1 VPGGEDSKKI
11 KTLICDDRMEFARG
25 LKMILDADYPDIEI
39 VGIAQSGEEAIAK
52 IQTDPPDVVL
62 IDIYMPGMGGIE
74 AIRRIHRIAPLTSLV
89 ALTSSDS
96 ETDVYEAIEAGAVGF
111 ASKDSDLDYIGELV
125 AWIRTLSSPVD
136 SPRVT
141 RSGSRKG
148 SIPLAKEEEGLL
160 AAIGDGR
167 TDDEIAEARG
177 IGVRQ
182 LRREIAELYRRLNI
196 SDRMEAALYAYR
208 RGLTEAGQLK

>member
-1 VPGGEDSKKI
+1 MPGGEDLKI
-11 KTLICDDRMEFARG
+11 KTLICDDRMDFARG
-25 LKMILDADYPDIEI
+25 LKMILDADYPEIEI
-39 VGIAQSGEEAIAK
+39 VGIARSGEDAIAH

-62 IDIYMPGMGGIE
+62 MDIYMPGMGGIE
-74 AIRRIHRIAPLTSLV
+74 AIRRIHRIAPRISIV

-136 SPRVT
+136 SPRASSA
-141 RSGSRKG
+141 RSHKG
-148 SIPLAKEEEGLL
+148 SIPLSKEEEELL

-167 TDDEIAEARG
+167 TDDEIADARG
-177 IGVRQ
+177 TSVRQ